1 MAFADYMARVKM
13 VPQKPASW
21 KDMFIADVHNLPGS

>member
-1 MAFADYMARVKM
+1 MARVKM

-21 KDMFIADVHNLPGS
+21 KDMFIAEVANLPGS